1 MSYFK
6 TNYFILAEIFEE
18 EPSADILESPMADGT
33 IEEDFEAAL
42 TKGRGGAE
50 NGPGGSFTSALGN
63 GPSVVQEASAAPDF
77 SGKFMTSILNLMAL
91 V

>member
-1 MSYFK
+1 
-6 TNYFILAEIFEE
+6 
-18 EPSADILESPMADGT
+18 MADGT

-42 TKGRGGAE
+42 NKGRGGAE

-77 SGKFMTSILNLMAL
+77 SGNFK
-91 V
+91 